1 MTNLDSILKSRD
13 IIVPKRSVH
22 LVKTMVFPAVMYG
35 CKSCTIYKAEHWR
48 IDAFEL
54 WCWRRTLESPLDCKE
69 VKPVNHKRNQSW
81 IFFGRT
87 DAKAEALILWPPD
100 ENWLIGKDPD
110 AGKDWRQEEK
120 GTTEDELVGWHH
132 WIDGH
137 EFEQAPGTSDGQGNL
152 ACYSLWGHKKS
163 DVTEG
168 LNWLGDNGSNPKKL
182 VKRCWDF
189 PGSSV
194 VKTPHF
200 QCRGHR
206 FNPWLGNKDLICHA
220 AR

>member
-1 MTNLDSILKSRD
+1 
-13 IIVPKRSVH
+13 
-22 LVKTMVFPAVMYG
+22 MYG
-35 CKSCTIYKAEHWR
+35 CNSWTINKAEHWR

-54 WCWRRTLESPLDCKE
+54 WCWRRTLESPLDYKE
-69 VKPVNHKRNQSW
+69 IKPVNRKGNQSW
-81 IFFGRT
+81 IFIGRT

-110 AGKDWRQEEK
+110 ARRDWRQKEM
-120 GTTEDELVGWHH
+120 GTTKGEMVGWHH
-132 WIDGH
+132 QMDGH
-137 EFEQAPGTSDGQGNL
+137 EFEQAPGVSDGQGSL
-152 ACYSLWGHKKS
+152 VCCSLWGHKKS
-163 DVTEG
+163 DTIKG
-168 LNWLGDNGSNPKKL
+168 LNWLGDMEVISKKL
-182 VKRCWDF
+182 AKRGWDF

-200 QCRGHR
+200 QRMGHR